1 MPTKSEENKP
11 VIQHIDDAL
20 GRVDTDALF
29 ASTHKGD
36 PAERDRR
43 VLRNM
48 TFVASMGLA
57 MVLAAMFTTIL
68 ELPDF
73 WRNLWLAICIGFA
86 FFFLCGGV
94 SLGFGTWASSKTRSF
109 EVSHTAETES
119 EFARA
124 GWFWLLRPKILLTN
138 SLPDGTPM
146 SFL

>member
-73 WRNLWLAICIGFA
+73 WRNLWLAICISFGVL
-86 FFFLCGGV
+86 FFVGV
-94 SLGFGTWASSKTRSF
+94 LLLG
-109 EVSHTAETES
+109 S
-119 EFARA
+119 EL
-124 GWFWLLRPKILLTN
+124 GRPRK
-138 SLPDGTPM
+138 
-146 SFL
+146 